1 MIDRTIG
8 GKGAY
13 MADDRTYKVVFP
25 RSEVTFLQDY
35 QTLSP
40 SLGLNSWAA
49 FSAAIHEEALLSG
62 QFLLLPD
69 EVNPLVG
76 ASLDAGLEVTGLA
89 PSCLFEGA
97 CLYTLDISGR
107 GTFQNLAISF
117 RKGMDEISKTRRAE
131 ILAARRW
138 TRPRVPVES
147 AIDGGPLDAILSMR
161 GTVVGGAYR
170 AAIGKRGVVNGEM
183 VGREMGVST
192 WISLGGTN
200 ARAIAHGEFV
210 ESPED
215 LQKVLRALRAKNI
228 SIESVRNHMVAEHP
242 QFLFVRFLGQGSAL
256 DLARALRYVLDVEA
270 GAIALP
276 GEK

>member
-1 MIDRTIG
+1 MTNAPCASLIVLLGLPAISFGDIDQQTRSMIDRAIG
-8 GKGAY
+8 AKGAY
-13 MADDRTYKVVFP
+13 TADDRTYKVVFP
-25 RSEVTFLQDY
+25 RSEATIVQDY

-69 EVNPLVG
+69 EVNPLIG

-89 PSCLFEGA
+89 PSCLFVGA

-131 ILAARRW
+131 ILAARRL

-147 AIDGGPLDAILSMR
+147 A
-161 GTVVGGAYR
+161 
-170 AAIGKRGVVNGEM
+170 
-183 VGREMGVST
+183 
-192 WISLGGTN
+192 
-200 ARAIAHGEFV
+200 
-210 ESPED
+210 
-215 LQKVLRALRAKNI
+215 
-228 SIESVRNHMVAEHP
+228 
-242 QFLFVRFLGQGSAL
+242 
-256 DLARALRYVLDVEA
+256 
-270 GAIALP
+270 
-276 GEK
+276 